1 MQIILFT
8 NMGVFSMQ
16 RVNNL
21 NCPGCRSRRCAAVW
35 NDSREQNKK
44 DSAFIMATAKCSI
57 KVKECPVWV
66 ELNNVSAP
74 GAAITSLCELLHMSR
89 PLVLQQLTHT
99 VGSLIRVLVSE
110 NLWISA
116 PGVFACQFLLSVQL
130 CWANEEWQFPSLDSV
145 AIPHFLK
152 GIQID

>member
-1 MQIILFT
+1 MQKILLT
-8 NMGVFSMQ
+8 DMGFLVCDEWATWIVQDVDLVDAQQYGMTSGN
-16 RVNNL
+16 RI
-21 NCPGCRSRRCAAVW
+21 
-35 NDSREQNKK
+35 KK
-44 DSAFIMATAKCSI
+44 DRAFIMATAKRSI
-57 KVKECPVWV
+57 TVKECPVWV

-110 NLWISA
+110 SLWISA
-116 PGVFACQFLLSVQL
+116 PGVSACQFLLSVQL
-130 CWANEEWQFPSLDSV
+130 RWANEEWQFPSLDSV